1 MGIADA
7 LDTNT
12 DTRCTVSSG
21 VVQNGIV
28 AGGGAGNENF
38 QACNRAR
45 LPCAQSFTSKPK
57 S

>member
-45 LPCAQSFTSKPK
+45 AALCMSFTSKPK